1 MFIHYRTQGFIFKK
15 ENRGESDQL
24 FKIYTKDFGKIEVLG
39 KGIRKISSKL
49 RPAAE
54 IFYLSEIEF
63 IQGKTG
69 KTLTDTILIDRLPKL
84 RQDLKRL
91 TIARKIGD
99 LLEDFLKEQE
109 PDKKIWKLILE
120 TFRELN
126 NPALSIEKCYLLYYY
141 FFWNLVSALGYKPE
155 LYYCLFC
162 QKKLKLEKNYFNPE
176 EGGVI
181 CRDCSKKTKNLI
193 EVKTETIKILRLAA
207 EKDPKFFLKI
217 KNAREHLKDL
227 KEISDNYEKFLL
239 GQNK

>member
-24 FKIYTKDFGKIEVLG
+24 FKIYTKDFGKIEVLA

-69 KTLTDTILIDRLPKL
+69 KTLTDTILIDKFSKL

-109 PDKKIWKLILE
+109 PDKKIWKLTLG

-126 NPALSIEKCYLLYYY
+126 NFLLSIEKCYLLYYY
-141 FFWNLVSALGYKPE
+141 FFWNLVSALGYRPE
-155 LYYCLFC
+155 LYYCLLC
-162 QKKLKLEKNYFNPE
+162 QKKLKPEKIYFNPE
-176 EGGVI
+176 EGGVV
-181 CRDCSKKTKNLI
+181 CQNCSKKIKKLI
-193 EVKTETIKILRLAA
+193 EIRTETIKILRLAA
-207 EKDPKFFLKI
+207 EKDFKFFLKI
-217 KNAREHLKDL
+217 KTAREHLKDL